1 MIQDAFDDD
10 FDYGV
15 ECDGCSRKLTNPD
28 DEKGK
33 FVAHFQDVQKIVES
47 KGWLVEGDSCYCPEC
62 QKTIKKYKK
71 LDMYNDV
78 FFSDEE
84 LIQQGK
90 DKEAADLL
98 KEGADFAVSKGYK
111 ARTFD
116 KYLSTTIFAIP
127 SIIDFYKKKGYTI
140 KWVEP
145 MSEFEISKADLNQKE
160 FLDEL
165 SEITNKV
172 KFMND
177 YDFDNYKKNSNVIK
191 LIKELYANEVT
202 DEKVDSKEKESP
214 HDVYNIEKEP
224 LYE

>member
-71 LDMYNDV
+71 FDMYGDV

-160 FLDEL
+160 FLEHLFAEL
-165 SEITNKV
+165 PLVILYNKYG
-172 KFMND
+172 K
-177 YDFDNYKKNSNVIK
+177 
-191 LIKELYANEVT
+191 
-202 DEKVDSKEKESP
+202 
-214 HDVYNIEKEP
+214 
-224 LYE
+224 